1 MRMCMGGCF
10 YIPASSANFLLP
22 LYPVPRFPSIACSQ
36 VVGFQS
42 FSVYIFPLL
51 PASKSNTAA
60 ILLVITTL
68 LTLGAWLWIDFKISS
83 VPLTAGS
90 RKSFK
95 LFEATA

>member
-1 MRMCMGGCF
+1 MRKGDEDVHRGGGGGVGF
-10 YIPASSANFLLP
+10 YIPAFSANFLLP

-60 ILLVITTL
+60 ILLVMTTL
-68 LTLGAWLWIDFKISS
+68 LTLGAWL
-83 VPLTAGS
+83 
-90 RKSFK
+90 
-95 LFEATA
+95 